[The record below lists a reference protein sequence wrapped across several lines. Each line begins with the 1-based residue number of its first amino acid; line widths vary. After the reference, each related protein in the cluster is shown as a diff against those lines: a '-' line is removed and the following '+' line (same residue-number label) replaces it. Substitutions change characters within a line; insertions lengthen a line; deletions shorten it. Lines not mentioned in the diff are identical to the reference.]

1 MRGNGMKKF
10 SKVVIALLCIVSTSA
25 FARLNDGDPAPDFT
39 LPDVSTGQEVCLSD
53 FKGQVV
59 VLQFW
64 KVCAGRCRKVVP
76 QLNRLQS
83 ELLPQMYPNLEEVQ
97 AEHGSLLKVLSV
109 NVINPPR
116 RVLAEMK
123 GNNIEYQVLEG
134 RNTGI
139 ARDYQLITLP
149 MVFIIDK
156 DGIIRYISAFPQ
168 YEELK
173 DAIIPLVHDI
183 VK

>member
-1 MRGNGMKKF
+1 
-10 SKVVIALLCIVSTSA
+10 
-25 FARLNDGDPAPDFT
+25 
-39 LPDVSTGQEVCLSD
+39 
-53 FKGQVV
+53 
-59 VLQFW
+59 
-64 KVCAGRCRKVVP
+64 
-76 QLNRLQS
+76 
-83 ELLPQMYPNLEEVQ
+83 
-97 AEHGSLLKVLSV
+97 
-109 NVINPPR
+109 
-116 RVLAEMK
+116 VLAEMK

-156 DGIIRYISAFPQ
+156 DGIIRYISAFPK

-173 DAIIPLVHDI
+173 EAIIPLVYDI